1 MQTSWT
7 LPLKIIEEKCDPFG
21 EEIEGL
27 ERYHVTTC
35 NNNTVGPRLLR
46 GNGFFTVKE
55 WGPFFDRE
63 EAVKLKERL
72 EKHIEEY
79 ESKKRKRGR
88 K

>member
-7 LPLKIIEEKCDPFG
+7 LPLNIVEEKCEPFG

-35 NNNTVGPRLLR
+35 NNNTVGPRLLK
-46 GNGFFTVKE
+46 GTFPPIIEE

-79 ESKKRKRGR
+79 ETKKRKRGR

>member
-1 MQTSWT
+1 MAFRV
-7 LPLKIIEEKCDPFG
+7 D
-21 EEIEGL
+21 
-27 ERYHVTTC
+27 
-35 NNNTVGPRLLR
+35 
-46 GNGFFTVKE
+46 E

-79 ESKKRKRGR
+79 DSKKRKRGR

>member
-7 LPLKIIEEKCDPFG
+7 LPLKIIEEKCEPFG

-35 NNNTVGPRLLR
+35 NNNTVGPRPLR
-46 GNGFFTVKE
+46 GNGFFRVDE
-55 WGPFFDRE
+55 WWPFIDRE

-72 EKHIEEY
+72 EKHIEEN
-79 ESKKRKRGR
+79 ETKKRKRGR